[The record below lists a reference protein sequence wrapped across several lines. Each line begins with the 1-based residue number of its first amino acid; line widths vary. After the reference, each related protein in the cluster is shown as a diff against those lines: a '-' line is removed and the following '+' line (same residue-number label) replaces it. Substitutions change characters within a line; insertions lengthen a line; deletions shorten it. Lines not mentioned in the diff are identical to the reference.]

1 MGKELSAIYS
11 QLSDL
16 HLPKYEIFNGDKKPH
31 QDTTLRSKSI
41 IDALQSSKIADLQ
54 PCVVHEVKSYL
65 ESTHD
70 LGYLTYLQNTSMYAA
85 RLSEERDDPDVAIYP
100 SIHPYTSYARASN
113 SISRRG
119 LYVFDTYTPIMGSTH
134 EAAVGSAEVA
144 VAGAKLLLANEPL
157 VYSLC
162 RPSGHHALR
171 AMAGGMCYLNNAAI
185 AANYL
190 LEHGIK
196 KTAVLDIDFH
206 HGNGTQ
212 DIFYENP
219 GVLVINIHG
228 DPRQTYPHFTGYAD
242 EIGSGN
248 GEGTNY
254 NFPLPAQTDNY
265 LYWETVV
272 KALDVI
278 KKFQPDYLLVSAG
291 FDTHESDPIGSFGLT
306 TPFYQ
311 DLGKGIKGLDLSV
324 LVIQEGGYAS
334 EILGLNVVSFL
345 SGLLRT

>member
-11 QLSDL
+11 PLSDL
-16 HLPKYEIFNGDKKPH
+16 HRPKHEIFNGDKKSH
-31 QDTTLRSKSI
+31 QDTPQRSKSI
-41 IDALQSSKIADLQ
+41 IYALQSSKIADLQ
-54 PCVVHEVKSYL
+54 PFVGHEVKLYL
-65 ESTHD
+65 ETTHD
-70 LGYLTYLQNTSMYAA
+70 IGYLTYLQSMSRYAS
-85 RLSEERDDPDVAIYP
+85 RLSEERNDPDVSIYP

-119 LYVFDTYTPIMGSTH
+119 LYVFDTYTPIMGSTY
-134 EAAVGSAEVA
+134 EAAIGSAEVA
-144 VAGAKLLLANEPL
+144 LAGAKLLLANEPL

-190 LEHGIK
+190 KQHGIK

-212 DIFYENP
+212 DIFYEDPN
-219 GVLVINIHG
+219 VLVVNIHG
-228 DPRQTYPHFTGYAD
+228 DPKQTFPHFTGYV
-242 EIGSGN
+242 EETGQGK
-248 GEGTNY
+248 GEGSNF
-254 NFPLPAQTDNY
+254 NFPLPAQTDNH
-265 LYWETVV
+265 LYRQTAL
-272 KALDVI
+272 KALDI
-278 KKFQPDYLLVSAG
+278 IRRFQPEYLLVSAG

-311 DLGKGIKGLDLSV
+311 DLGKSIKNLDLPV

-334 EILGLNVVSFL
+334 DILGLNVVSFL